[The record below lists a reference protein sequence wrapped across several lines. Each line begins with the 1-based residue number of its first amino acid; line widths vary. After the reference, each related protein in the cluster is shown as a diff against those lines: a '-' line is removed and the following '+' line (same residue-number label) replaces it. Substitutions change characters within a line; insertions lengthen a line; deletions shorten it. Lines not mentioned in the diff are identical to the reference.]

1 MASLNFEALAL
12 PIISRVKVMSNM
24 NIAERRVPQDGRIV
38 KQIGDKGVYLRVSTL
53 PTTHGE
59 SVVLRILDRSNVS
72 MSLTELGLPEEVDE
86 YVNYTIKKPNGIFV
100 VTGPTG
106 AGKTTT
112 LYAALREINTCAPT
126 YYRWKKQ
133 YGRMDRSEV
142 KRLREM
148 EKENERLK
156 KLVAELTLDKEILK
170 EALKGK

>member
-1 MASLNFEALAL
+1 MAGKK
-12 PIISRVKVMSNM
+12 RK
-24 NIAERRVPQDGRIV
+24 RHR
-38 KQIGDKGVYLRVSTL
+38 
-53 PTTHGE
+53 
-59 SVVLRILDRSNVS
+59 
-72 MSLTELGLPEEVDE
+72 PEEIITKLRQIE
-86 YVNYTIKKPNGIFV
+86 
-100 VTGPTG
+100 
-106 AGKTTT
+106 T
-112 LYAALREINTCAPT
+112 LLAQGNDLETALREINTSAPT